1 MKNQFIKERS
11 YLILSVCCILF
22 AACSTLPDDM
32 AEESIITTDIILHS
46 NISKD
51 EFDNMY
57 NKVDSLVS
65 LEIATKAVGEDSVI
79 TEKNAKEVFTPF
91 MVEGERLR
99 NEILADMKINPN
111 SYTQNEIDS
120 LMSFTDYQL
129 AVLGFA
135 V

>member
-1 MKNQFIKERS
+1 
-11 YLILSVCCILF
+11 
-22 AACSTLPDDM
+22 
-32 AEESIITTDIILHS
+32 
-46 NISKD
+46 
-51 EFDNMY
+51 MY